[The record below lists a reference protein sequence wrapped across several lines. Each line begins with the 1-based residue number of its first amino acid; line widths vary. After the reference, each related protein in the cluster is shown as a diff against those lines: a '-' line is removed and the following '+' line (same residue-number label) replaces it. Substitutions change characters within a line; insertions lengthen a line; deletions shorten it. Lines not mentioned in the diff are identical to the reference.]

1 MKTIQHFVV
10 GAVAAVLFAACTPPA
25 NTPTNTNANTANAN
39 ANVAAAKP
47 AAPTVEALTALE
59 TKATEAWK
67 NKDTKFWDT
76 FLADNFV
83 GFGADGKRYGKADV
97 AKMMAEDKCEVKSY
111 SFSDQH
117 VTPAG
122 ADAAIITM
130 KVTTDY
136 TCNGK
141 PGPSPVISASVYE
154 RSGDDWK
161 AAYHNEV
168 PVVDPK
174 NMKAG
179 EPKPAAPMAKTTASP
194 AAAATADALTD
205 SLMAIEKSGWE
216 AWKARDAKKL
226 SDMTGSDLA
235 YVDFMGNFASNKADT
250 IKAWTEAKCEIKNFA
265 LSDGKSTMITKD
277 AAILTFKGVPEGTCD
292 GNPLKAIWGT
302 SIYVKDGD
310 TWKPVYVFETPA

>member
-1 MKTIQHFVV
+1 MKMMQRFVV
-10 GAVAAVLFAACTPPA
+10 FAIAVVLLAACTPPA
-25 NTPTNTNANTANAN
+25 ANAPANAN
-39 ANVAAAKP
+39 ANSANANVATSKP
-47 AAPTVEALTALE
+47 AAPTTEALTALE
-59 TKATEAWK
+59 TKAAEAWK

-83 GFGADGKRYGKADV
+83 GLSPDGKRYGKADV
-97 AKMMAEDKCEVKSY
+97 PKMMAEDKCEVKSY

-130 KVTTDY
+130 KVTSDY

-141 PGPSPVISASVYE
+141 PGPSPVISASMYE
-154 RSGDDWK
+154 RSGNDWK

-168 PVVDPK
+168 TIVDSK
-174 NMKAG
+174 NMKAA
-179 EPKPAAPMAKTTASP
+179 EAKPPAPMAKTTGSP
-194 AAAATADALTD
+194 AAAATADELTN
-205 SLMAIEKSGWE
+205 SLMAVEKSGWE

-250 IKAWTEAKCEIKNFA
+250 IKAWTEPKCEIKSFA
-265 LSDGKSTMITKD
+265 LSDGKATMITKD

-292 GNPLKAIWGT
+292 GNPLKAIWQT

-310 TWKPVYVFETPA
+310 TWKPVYMFENPA